1 MTEATNA
8 VSSELIVFYDGG
20 CPLCQHE
27 MIQLRRRDPAQRIQI
42 EDILADDFPQRFP
55 HIDPVQ
61 ADRILHG
68 QLPNGELI
76 YGLDVTHKA
85 WSLVG
90 RGWMTAP
97 LRWPLVRWVA
107 DKVYLWFARHRNTI
121 SRVLTGHERCNR
133 CRID

>member
-1 MTEATNA
+1 MVTTLQAP
-8 VSSELIVFYDGG
+8 ELIIFYDGG

-27 MIQLRRRDPAQRIQI
+27 MLQLRKRDPNCRIQI
-42 EDILADDFPQRFP
+42 EDILAVDFSDRYPQ
-55 HIDPVQ
+55 IDPVE

-68 QLPNGELI
+68 QLADGTVI

-97 LRWPLVRWVA
+97 LRWPLIRLLT
-107 DKVYLWFARHRNTI
+107 DKIYLWFARHRNTI
-121 SRVLTGHERCNR
+121 SRVLTGNERCSR